1 MQLYKLAN
9 EYKKFLDLAEAGELD
24 AQTIKDTMEALND
37 EFAVKAEN
45 CLMIVKQLERDSAG
59 YQAEISRMKALQE
72 QADKSAESLKDYV
85 KECMASAGHDKLDLK
100 LFKLT
105 LKKAT
110 KAVEIVDTALIPAD
124 YWRVIPETKAVD
136 KALISTMLK
145 LEKDVP
151 GAKLVDGKRALL
163 IK

>member
-9 EYKKFLDLAEAGELD
+9 EYKQFLDLAEAGELD

-37 EFAVKAEN
+37 EFQVKATN
-45 CLMIVKQLERDSAG
+45 CMRVIRQLEADSAG
-59 YQAEISRMKALQE
+59 LKLEIDRMKSLQE
-72 QADKSAESLKDYV
+72 KADKSAESLKEYI
-85 KECMASAGHDKLDLK
+85 KECMASAGHDKLDLGV
-100 LFKLT
+100 FKLT
-105 LKKAT
+105 LKAAT
-110 KAVEIVDTALIPAD
+110 KAVEITDTALIPDD
-124 YWRVIPETKAVD
+124 YWRVVPETKAVD

>member
-9 EYKKFLDLAEAGELD
+9 EYKQFLDLAEAGELD

-37 EFAVKAEN
+37 EFSVKAQN
-45 CLMIVKQLERDSAG
+45 CLMMVKQLERDSAG
-59 YQAEISRMKALQE
+59 YQAEITRMKALQE
-72 QADKSAESLKDYV
+72 RADKSAESLKDYI
-85 KECMASAGHDKLDLK
+85 KECMESAKHDKLNLE
-100 LFKLT
+100 LFTLT
-105 LKKAT
+105 LKKAS
-110 KAVEIVDTALIPAD
+110 KVVEITNTEIIPDD

-151 GAKLVDGKRALL
+151 GAKLVDGKCALL